1 MRCGKAP
8 GGPTHPEFQIQ
19 DLIPGQDYKFR
30 VSAVNDE
37 GESEPLETEK
47 ATKAKNPYGRWQQLS
62 PAGELRTR
70 GTCFSAE
77 AEGRI

>member
-8 GGPTHPEFQIQ
+8 GGLAHPEFQVT

-30 VSAVNDE
+30 VAAVNDE

-47 ATKAKNPYGRWQQLS
+47 AVKAKNPYG
-62 PAGELRTR
+62 
-70 GTCFSAE
+70 TC
-77 AEGRI
+77 GRMLPWSTYRRCLMVFG

>member
-8 GGPTHPEFQIQ
+8 GGPAHPEFQVT

-30 VSAVNDE
+30 VAAVNDE

-47 ATKAKNPYGRWQQLS
+47 AVKAKNPYGTSPGTLPRGSDVKAELDRWRHQTT
-62 PAGELRTR
+62 A
-70 GTCFSAE
+70 
-77 AEGRI
+77 